1 MKTELIYSRNK
12 SDDIEKAIE
21 NIDRFRR
28 QYLPLLESGKGLFAP
43 IRRRIIRR
51 RYAMLMAEDQELQLQ
66 LEQLKEIQGY
76 VAISNLVQDSVLR
89 YHGSIDI
96 RVKEENSDA
105 EDACYEMTVVTE
117 GYSDDLGSSGS
128 VKIPGIRRSFR
139 LSRHAME
146 KTFRRGVIDFSWLDD
161 ELMDCAQRT
170 AAMCN
175 GMQGSAQNTSGGL
188 PLKEDLEQASFD
200 TSGENPRDIIE

>member
-28 QYLPLLESGKGLFAP
+28 QYLPLLDSGKGIFAP

-51 RYAMLMAEDQELQLQ
+51 RFALLIAEDAELQAQ
-66 LEQLKEIQGY
+66 LEKLKGIQRY
-76 VAISNLVQDSVLR
+76 VEISNLVQDSVLR
-89 YHGSIDI
+89 YHGSVDI
-96 RVKEENSDA
+96 RVKEDSSEA
-105 EDACYEMTVVTE
+105 EEQFYEMTLVTE

-128 VKIPGIRRSFR
+128 VKIPGIRRSFK
-139 LSRHAME
+139 LTQHAME

-161 ELMDCAQRT
+161 ELIDCAGRT

-175 GMQGSAQNTSGGL
+175 GMQGFGTNVSGGL
-188 PLKEDLEQASFD
+188 PQKEDLEQAAFD
-200 TSGENPRDIIE
+200 TSGENPRDIIG